1 MEIKRSDY
9 VYVANVSRIMGF
21 DRISF
26 SMVINDLVEQYPEY
40 KATNGNFEAKQCGI
54 PEDHILNKWVEWI
67 KEVGWWMPWMNEI
80 NYAALYLTEQ
90 VEVSSD

>member
-1 MEIKRSDY
+1 
-9 VYVANVSRIMGF
+9 MGF